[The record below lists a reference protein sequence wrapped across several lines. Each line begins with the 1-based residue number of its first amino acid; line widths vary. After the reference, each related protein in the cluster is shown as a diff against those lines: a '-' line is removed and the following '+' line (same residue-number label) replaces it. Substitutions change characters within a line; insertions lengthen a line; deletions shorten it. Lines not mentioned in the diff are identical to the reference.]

1 MKNSVKAELDRL
13 IAAEY
18 ASDLDAIRPIL
29 KCIRDSRSNAEG
41 IRYFMENMDIIGTAV
56 REDDK
61 EGLDKLYFYYDRY
74 QSLIHGLI
82 ECLTAGN
89 PEEKQFYEALWLFIE
104 NGPVILPK
112 EDDLMFAWMFA
123 WRDRKTPYFQMEKGM
138 EMSNEDLSDYS
149 KKMFSKIAKADYILR
164 FPFDQKTQR
173 SSQLL
178 DLLDE
183 CETQE
188 EKCVLMVKILNL
200 KDEMKSPVIEK
211 MLEVR
216 KLLEKEK

>member
-29 KCIRDSRSNAEG
+29 KYIRDSRSNAEG
-41 IRYFMENMDIIGTAV
+41 IRYFMEKMDIIGTAV

-61 EGLDKLYFYYDRY
+61 EGLDKLYYYYDRY

-89 PEEKQFYEALWLFIE
+89 PDEKKFYEALWLFIE
-104 NGPVILPK
+104 NGPVILPE
-112 EDDLMFAWMFA
+112 EDDRIFAWMFA
-123 WRDRKTPYFQMEKGM
+123 WRDRKTPYFQMKEGM
-138 EMSNEDLSDYS
+138 EMSNERFSEIS
-149 KKMFSKIAKADYILR
+149 KNMFSKIAKADYILR

-188 EKCVLMVKILNL
+188 ERCVLMVKILNL

>member
-89 PEEKQFYEALWLFIE
+89 PDEKKFYEALWLFIE
-104 NGPVILPK
+104 NGPVILPE
-112 EDDLMFAWMFA
+112 EDDRIFAWMFA
-123 WRDRKTPYFQMEKGM
+123 WRDRKTPYFQMKEGM
-138 EMSNEDLSDYS
+138 EMSNEKFSDYS

-183 CETQE
+183 CESQE

-200 KDEMKSPVIEK
+200 KDEMKSPVVEK

>member
-1 MKNSVKAELDRL
+1 MKE
-13 IAAEY
+13 
-18 ASDLDAIRPIL
+18 
-29 KCIRDSRSNAEG
+29 
-41 IRYFMENMDIIGTAV
+41 
-56 REDDK
+56 
-61 EGLDKLYFYYDRY
+61 
-74 QSLIHGLI
+74 
-82 ECLTAGN
+82 
-89 PEEKQFYEALWLFIE
+89 
-104 NGPVILPK
+104 
-112 EDDLMFAWMFA
+112 
-123 WRDRKTPYFQMEKGM
+123 GM
-138 EMSNEDLSDYS
+138 EMSNEDFSDYS

-200 KDEMKSPVIEK
+200 KDEMKSPVVEK

>member
-29 KCIRDSRSNAEG
+29 KYIRDSRSNAEG

-89 PEEKQFYEALWLFIE
+89 PDEKKFYEALWLFIE
-104 NGPVILPK
+104 NGPVILPE
-112 EDDLMFAWMFA
+112 EDDRLFAWLFA
-123 WRDRKTPYFQMEKGM
+123 WRDRKTPYFQMKEGM
-138 EMSNEDLSDYS
+138 EMSNEDFSDYS

-188 EKCVLMVKILNL
+188 EKCVLMSKILSL
-200 KDEMKSPVIEK
+200 KDQMKSPVVEK
-211 MLEVR
+211 MLDVQ